1 MKVPNLM
8 LNQIRRISPSRY
20 SSMRTCLLRE
30 AWASSGNDFL
40 LPPSPVA
47 DLGTAIHQ
55 LLENAGRG
63 RLGEATKKQVSE
75 AVSELIDNIE
85 KQMLKS
91 PIRRQ
96 LVPLSKTI
104 PDYEVR
110 VLRACKEA
118 GDIAREYKKTLGSS
132 EPDAKSRIG
141 FEVWIETADG
151 SVGGFIDLVMRDEK
165 GIILVD
171 YKSGHVL
178 EGKDGSCEI
187 KVGYKEQMMLYAAM
201 FYEKYGE
208 WPRRLNIVPL
218 QGQALTVRCVSDSAL
233 DLLGSARAMFLK
245 ANELIAD
252 VQTGTAQ
259 LSELASPS
267 PDSCSFCLYR
277 PGCQAYWTVRGNN
290 PTKKWPNDM
299 RGNLREIATLRNG
312 TYCLIVDSVP
322 LERRDLARVRNIN
335 SLIYRH
341 PIMADL
347 RNGIQIG
354 IYCLRILPGTAD
366 FAETERTVI
375 YHVEPH

>member
-1 MKVPNLM
+1 MKVPDLK
-8 LNQIRRISPSRY
+8 LNQIKRIAPSRY
-20 SSMRTCLLRE
+20 SSMKTCLLRE
-30 AWASSGNDFL
+30 AWASSGNDVL
-40 LPPSPVA
+40 LPPSPLTE
-47 DLGTAIHQ
+47 LGTAIHQ
-55 LLENAGRG
+55 LLESAGRG
-63 RLGEATKKQVSE
+63 HLGEATKRQVSE

-96 LVPLSKTI
+96 LVPLSKSI

-110 VLRACKEA
+110 VLRACKKA
-118 GDIAREYKKTLGSS
+118 GDIAHEYKETLGRS
-132 EPDAKSRIG
+132 EPDAESRIG
-141 FEVWIETADG
+141 YKVWIATADE
-151 SVGGFIDLVMRDEK
+151 SVGGFIDFVMRDEK
-165 GIILVD
+165 GIVLVD

-178 EGKDGSCEI
+178 EGKDGSYEI
-187 KVGYKEQMMLYAAM
+187 KAAYKEQMILYAAM
-201 FYEKYGE
+201 FYENYGE

-233 DLLGSARAMFLK
+233 DLLGSARTMFLK
-245 ANELIAD
+245 ANERIAD
-252 VQTGTAQ
+252 VQTGTAH

-277 PGCQAYWTVRGNN
+277 PGCQAYWTVRGSDLAE
-290 PTKKWPNDM
+290 KWPNDV

-312 TYCLIVDSVP
+312 NYCLKVDSVP
-322 LERRDLARVRNIN
+322 CGRRDPTRVRNIS

-347 RNGIQIG
+347 RTGNQIG
-354 IYCLRILPGTAD
+354 IYCLRVMPCTAD

-375 YHVEPH
+375 YYEEPN